1 MKKFL
6 VYSLMMVVF
15 ATVMSC
21 DKENNGGKVS
31 EKTIIG
37 KWINVDG
44 EGSFEFKKDGTV
56 IHDRLYTTHTT
67 LTGTYTVTKI
77 EELDYGIFFTLDTDY
92 NESYI
97 GLYLSYSKNPERL
110 GIAGIRDDVNY
121 SHLQLGSF
129 LKQ

>member
-1 MKKFL
+1 MKKIL
-6 VYSLMMVVF
+6 IYSLMMVAL
-15 ATVMSC
+15 ATIFTSC
-21 DKENNGGKVS
+21 SKDDNSKVS
-31 EKTIIG
+31 ESTLIG
-37 KWINVDG
+37 VWINVDG

-77 EELDYGIFFTLDTDY
+77 EELDYGTFFTLDTDY
-92 NESYI
+92 NDNYI

-110 GIAGIRDDVNY
+110 VIAGIRDDDNY

-129 LKQ
+129 IKE